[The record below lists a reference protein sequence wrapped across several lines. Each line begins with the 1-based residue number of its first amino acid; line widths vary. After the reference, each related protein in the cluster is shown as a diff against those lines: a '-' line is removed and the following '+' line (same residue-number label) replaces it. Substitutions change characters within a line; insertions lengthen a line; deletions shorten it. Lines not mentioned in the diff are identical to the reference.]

1 MKIGSKELKKGAIL
15 APMAGVTD
23 YAYRRLSA
31 EYGAVASVT
40 EMVSCK
46 ALEYGDKKT
55 EVLCLL
61 DSAAD
66 IPQGIQIFGSEANV
80 MKLAVKNKLLRYE
93 PDFIDI
99 NMGCPV
105 PKIVKNGEG
114 SALMLD
120 DLQAHHIVSEI
131 KKVCTVPLSVKI
143 RLGFTKDRIKAASF
157 AKVLEEAGADFI
169 ACHART
175 RDMFYAGEALIEE
188 IAKIKQAVSIPVIAN
203 GDIFRPEQAK
213 KVLEITGADAI
224 MVGRGALGR
233 PWLFRQISDYLL
245 KGSYEPEPN
254 MAARADIIIKHF
266 NMMLEYKSERTA
278 LLEMRKHAAWYL
290 KGLDHSAKIKNEMNH
305 CLDKAVFMELIEG
318 LRVGA

>member
-1 MKIGSKELKKGAIL
+1 MKIGNRELEGGAIL

-23 YAYRRLSA
+23 YAYRRLA
-31 EYGAVASVT
+31 EEYGATALIT

-61 DSAAD
+61 DGESKV
-66 IPQGIQIFGSEANV
+66 PQGIQIFGSEANV
-80 MKLAVKNKLLRYE
+80 MKLAVRNSLLPFQ

-120 DLQAHHIVSEI
+120 DLKAYHIVSEI

-143 RLGFTKDRIKAASF
+143 RLGFTRDRVKAASF
-157 AKVLEEAGADFI
+157 AKVLEDAGADFI

-175 RDMFYAGEALIEE
+175 RDMFYSGEAMIEE
-188 IAKIKQAVSIPVIAN
+188 IAKIKEAVKIPVIAN
-203 GDIFRPEQAK
+203 GDIFRPEDALRALK
-213 KVLEITGADAI
+213 ITGADAI
-224 MVGRGALGR
+224 MVGRGALGK
-233 PWLFRQISDYLL
+233 PWIFKQIKDYLET
-245 KGSYEPEPN
+245 GSYEPEPSIDE
-254 MAARADIIIKHF
+254 RADIIIRHF

-290 KGLDHSAKIKNEMNH
+290 KGLSHSSKIKNELNH
-305 CLDKAVFMELIEG
+305 CLDKTVFFELIEALKG
-318 LRVGA
+318 